1 MGDLKLVELY
11 LRGYLCNLHIDNQGP
26 SLTQK
31 YFLQLTTAMLVTYAP
46 IKYNV
51 DIDLFDLNVTAS
63 SKAGNMMSHEHIIT
77 QGRFTFIL
85 I

>member
-11 LRGYLCNLHIDNQGP
+11 LRNYLCNLHIDNQGP

-31 YFLQLTTAMLVTYAP
+31 YFLHLTKAMLVTDEP
-46 IKYNV
+46 TKYYV
-51 DIDLFDLNVTAS
+51 DIDLLDLNVTSS

-77 QGRFTFIL
+77 QDHSTFLL